1 MSEFQL
7 RLFVSLGRTMTTNW
21 SLILNI
27 LLLVGVVLILV
38 RTVKKKREVILPM
51 DDRKPNLSLDEKRT
65 DDIIAIRKI
74 DNAADA
80 SSLETTLDNADEL
93 EQQDSTPE
101 LASSHQEPVAQTNQK
116 APPPMTDKTLML
128 FLLAKPH
135 RNLAGYEMLQSILAA
150 GLRFGEGQLFHRHQ
164 FPNGQGPIIC
174 SLAAANAAGTFDLQN
189 IGAFNAKGLCLYM
202 HLSGSPTFDTDR
214 LEKMLETAYHLAEGL
229 DTYLLDD
236 ARKPLTSET
245 KARYRRLLD
254 SATINNEA

>member
-1 MSEFQL
+1 
-7 RLFVSLGRTMTTNW
+7 MTTNW

-27 LLLVGVVLILV
+27 LLLVGVVLILI
-38 RTVKKKREVILPM
+38 RTLKKKREVILPM
-51 DDRKPNLSLDEKRT
+51 NERKPNLSLDEKRT

-74 DNAADA
+74 ENSTDDLPLEILPDTENAIEQDPGPTI
-80 SSLETTLDNADEL
+80 SL
-93 EQQDSTPE
+93 SK
-101 LASSHQEPVAQTNQK
+101 QE
-116 APPPMTDKTLML
+116 APPNKTCQKTPTNTTPDKTLML

-135 RNLAGYEMLQSILAA
+135 RQLAGYEMLQSILAA

-164 FPNGQGPIIC
+164 FANGQGPIIC

-189 IGAFNAKGLCLYM
+189 IGAFNAKGLCLFM
-202 HLSGSPTFDTDR
+202 HLSGSPTFDADR

-254 SATINNEA
+254 SVTLNNEA